1 MSQAGAVVPEDARSG
16 LTRWVHRFFY
26 LYMMAVPSLA
36 VLGLTQLTGHPG
48 ANVSLL
54 FSSTALAWIVGIAVF
69 IGTLTYIALATELV
83 RPPANNLHTL
93 LLIFDTPVLVFL
105 GALAGGPP
113 ELDILAYDGLIEALA
128 AVLALIPIQF
138 TGSIRIPAKSGG
150 DIPKAMLLVLLFGA
164 GPGAVLIALLVG
176 LAQEGSWVGI
186 AAVTIAVAWSTWSY
200 YRLLRYAKS
209 QADNWGWV
217 LIALLIG
224 VLTGIAYGTISA
236 NT

>member
-1 MSQAGAVVPEDARSG
+1 MTKALTEAPPEKLPA
-16 LTRWVHRFFY
+16 LTRWVHRFYY

-36 VLGLTQLTGHPG
+36 VVGLTQLTGKPG
-48 ANVSLL
+48 DNVSLL
-54 FSSTALAWIVGIAVF
+54 FSTTALAWVVGISVF

-83 RPPANNLHTL
+83 RPPESNLYTL
-93 LLIFDTPVLVFL
+93 FLIIDTPVLVLL
-105 GALAGGPP
+105 GALAGGSL
-113 ELDILAYDGLIEALA
+113 EFNVLAYDGLIEALA

-138 TGSIRIPAKSGG
+138 TGSIRMSRKVGS

-164 GPGAVLIALLVG
+164 GPAAVLIAMLIG

-224 VLTGIAYGTISA
+224 VLTGVAYGIISA